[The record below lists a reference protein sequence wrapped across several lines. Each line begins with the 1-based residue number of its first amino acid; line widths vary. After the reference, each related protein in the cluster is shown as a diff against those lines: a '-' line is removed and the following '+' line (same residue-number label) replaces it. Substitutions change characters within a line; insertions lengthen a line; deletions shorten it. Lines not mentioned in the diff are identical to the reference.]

1 MELTQK
7 QQQGVEI
14 AVKRYK
20 EGKKFTIISGYAG
33 TGKSTTVRYI
43 VKALGV
49 PENKICYA
57 TFTGKA
63 AQVLSQK
70 GNKNS
75 MTLHRLL
82 FESKLLPDGSFLR
95 TPKTSIEYDIVI
107 VDEISMAPKSLI
119 DSLIYKYPNVYMI
132 GLGDPGQLP
141 PISDNENNHLLDN
154 PHIFLDEIMRQAEDS
169 EIIKVSM
176 DIRQGKTLSCFDG
189 NQVKIIN
196 KQDLNTGMLEWADQI
211 LCATNN
217 TRHSINMQMRQLKG
231 IEGKYPTIGDKV
243 ICTKNYWDIANEKD
257 DALVNGTIG
266 YLDGNIS
273 VHTTVFPHWL
283 KLENSRVEKFY
294 SNLKTEFGN
303 FNFLDLDKE
312 MFVTGKPTLDNKEEY
327 KVYKSK
333 YRNSIPLRF
342 EYGYAITVWKA
353 QGSQFN
359 NVLVFE
365 ENFPFDKEE
374 HKKYL
379 YTAIT
384 RAIDK
389 CIIVKNN

>member
-75 MTLHRLL
+75 MTLHKLL

-95 TPKTSIEYDIVI
+95 TPKASIEYDIVI

-141 PISDNENNHLLDN
+141 PISDSENNHLLDN

-169 EIIKVSM
+169 EIIKISM
-176 DIRQGKTLSCFDG
+176 DIRNGLPLTCFNG
-189 NQVKIIN
+189 EQVKIIN
-196 KQDLNTGMLEWADQI
+196 KKDLNTGMLEWADQI
-211 LCATNN
+211 LCATNS
-217 TRHSINMQMRQLKG
+217 TRHSINIQMRQLRG
-231 IEGKYPTIGDKV
+231 IEGKYPALGDKV
-243 ICTKNYWDIANEKD
+243 ICTKNYWNIADENG

-266 YLDGNIS
+266 
-273 VHTTVFPHWL
+273 
-283 KLENSRVEKFY
+283 
-294 SNLKTEFGN
+294 
-303 FNFLDLDKE
+303 
-312 MFVTGKPTLDNKEEY
+312 
-327 KVYKSK
+327 
-333 YRNSIPLRF
+333 
-342 EYGYAITVWKA
+342 
-353 QGSQFN
+353 
-359 NVLVFE
+359 
-365 ENFPFDKEE
+365 
-374 HKKYL
+374 
-379 YTAIT
+379 
-384 RAIDK
+384 
-389 CIIVKNN
+389 

>member
-70 GNKNS
+70 GNKNA

-82 FESKLLPDGSFLR
+82 FTSKLLPDGSFLR
-95 TPKTSIEYDIVI
+95 TPKPLLEYDIVI
-107 VDEISMAPKSLI
+107 VDEISMAPKTLI
-119 DSLIYKYPNVYMI
+119 DTLIYKYPNVYMI

-141 PISDNENNHLLDN
+141 PISDNENNHLLDD

-333 YRNSIPLRF
+333 YRKSIPLRF